1 MLNKF
6 SLQQV
11 AGLLVSLI
19 YALEVKSINNY
30 FSRLCY
36 ELSNKKMFITDTCT
50 VVRIVNKLK
59 IKQTIVPIQNLR
71 YI

>member
-36 ELSNKKMFITDTCT
+36 ELSNEKMFITDTCT

>member
-36 ELSNKKMFITDTCT
+36 ELSNKKMFINDTCT